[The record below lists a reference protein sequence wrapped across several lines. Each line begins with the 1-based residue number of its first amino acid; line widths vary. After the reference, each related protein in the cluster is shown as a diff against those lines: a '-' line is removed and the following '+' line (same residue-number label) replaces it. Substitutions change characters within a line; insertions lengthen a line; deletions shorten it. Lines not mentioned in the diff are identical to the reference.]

1 MPIEIERKFLV
12 SGEFRPDVYESVHIV
27 QGYLCSSAGKTVRVR
42 TWGEKGFLTIKGPT
56 AKDSCS
62 RFEWEIEIPLKDAL
76 ELIKLCDGGVIDKVR
91 HLVSFNG
98 HLFEVDEFSGENQG
112 LVVAEVELASEDEDF
127 EKPDWLGPEVTGDRR
142 YYNSR
147 LLANPYVT
155 WNQD

>member
-1 MPIEIERKFLV
+1 
-12 SGEFRPDVYESVHIV
+12 
-27 QGYLCSSAGKTVRVR
+27 
-42 TWGEKGFLTIKGPT
+42 
-56 AKDSCS
+56 
-62 RFEWEIEIPLKDAL
+62 LKDAL

-91 HLVSFNG
+91 HLVNFNG